1 MPSTL
6 APIRRPTRK
15 AYPHRIKISQSPTV
29 LLMFFTPIVFTF
41 LMKRWVSLNIAQ
53 EPKPTRAPQT
63 PKRLN
68 VPRRSMYG

>member
-1 MPSTL
+1 MPRTL

-29 LLMFFTPIVFTF
+29 LLMLFTPIVSTSM
-41 LMKRWVSLNIAQ
+41 MKRWVSLNIAQ

-63 PKRLN
+63 PKRLYI
-68 VPRRSMYG
+68 PRGSMYD